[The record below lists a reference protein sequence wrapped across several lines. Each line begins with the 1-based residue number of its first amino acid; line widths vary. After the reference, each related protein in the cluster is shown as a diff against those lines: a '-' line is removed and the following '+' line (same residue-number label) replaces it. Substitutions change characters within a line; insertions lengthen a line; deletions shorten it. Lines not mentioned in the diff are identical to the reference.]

1 MCWLYAKGEREEGY
15 IQLLALKGDVMKAKV
30 FVTLKKGVLDP
41 QGKVV
46 GEALASMGYSEVKDL
61 RIGKFIE
68 VELLAS
74 SKQEA
79 EKRLIE
85 MCEKLLTNTV
95 VEDYRVEIE

>member
-1 MCWLYAKGEREEGY
+1 MKDR
-15 IQLLALKGDVMKAKV
+15 DVMKAKV

-41 QGKVV
+41 QGKAV
-46 GEALASMGYSEVKDL
+46 GEAIASMGYSEVKGL

-74 SKQEA
+74 SKQDA
-79 EKRLIE
+79 EKRLKE
-85 MCEKLLTNTV
+85 MCEKLLANTV